1 MLKKIKISVGF
12 TSNVKVLQTS
22 IDRPDIALH
31 IQPMRHPLNSFK
43 DLEFIVEAACECPI
57 QAADILK
64 GQFADT
70 LMKKLDQTADII
82 RNAIKG
88 GDESTARRLV
98 QGEDVRAIVKETL
111 DGRK

>member
-1 MLKKIKISVGF
+1 
-12 TSNVKVLQTS
+12 
-22 IDRPDIALH
+22 
-31 IQPMRHPLNSFK
+31 MRHPLNSFK
-43 DLEFIVEAACECPI
+43 DLEFVVEAACERPI

-64 GQFADT
+64 GRFTDT
-70 LMKKLDQTADII
+70 LAKKSNQTADII
-82 RNAIKG
+82 RNAIKR